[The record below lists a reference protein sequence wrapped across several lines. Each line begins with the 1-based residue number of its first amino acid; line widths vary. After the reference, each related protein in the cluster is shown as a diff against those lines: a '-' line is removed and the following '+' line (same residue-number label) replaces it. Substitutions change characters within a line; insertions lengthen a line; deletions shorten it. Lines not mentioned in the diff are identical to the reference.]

1 MTTHLSPQESVNA
14 LDGVLPQNR
23 QSHLDSCAACRTH
36 VDDLR
41 AMMTTVGEVEEV
53 PEPSPLF
60 WDHFQARVQTAVQA
74 EMVRPAPA
82 PWWAMIVSV
91 RGAMAAAATV
101 AVAMVAVALYPGDHV
116 APIAPV
122 EDAQVAV
129 ADDAMALE
137 TAEWMFVSQIM
148 GTLEQADVRE
158 VLAPSPRAVD
168 NAFAALTSDE
178 RDAFVKLLTAE
189 MAEGME

>member
-14 LDGVLPQNR
+14 LDGVLPQSR

-41 AMMTTVGEVEEV
+41 AMMTTVGEVEDV

-74 EMVRPAPA
+74 EIVHPAPA

-101 AVAMVAVALYPGDHV
+101 AVAAVAVVLYPGDPV
-116 APIAPV
+116 APV
-122 EDAQVAV
+122 ESAQVAV

-137 TAEWMFVSQIM
+137 TAEWEFVSEIM
-148 GTLEQADVRE
+148 GTLEREDVRE
-158 VLAPSPRAVD
+158 VLAPSPMAVD
-168 NAFAALTSDE
+168 AAFEVLTSDE